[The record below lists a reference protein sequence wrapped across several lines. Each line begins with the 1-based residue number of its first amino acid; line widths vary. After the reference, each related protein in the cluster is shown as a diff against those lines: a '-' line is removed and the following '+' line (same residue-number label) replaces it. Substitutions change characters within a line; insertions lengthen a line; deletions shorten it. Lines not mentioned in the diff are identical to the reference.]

1 MLCHACRVHVRRDFP
16 YCLYCGTLRRGAA
29 PTSYAAPHLRGVDDP
44 TLLVPLTGPVTT
56 LGRGADSDVVLPDAS
71 VSRRHARIVRTES
84 GFRIEDLDSFN
95 GTAVAGVDLH
105 GAAAH
110 LADGTELSVGDV
122 RLVFEQPRD
131 AHIGQRTQVVG
142 TQLTQL
148 PTAVQE
154 AAPEANGPLTARPR
168 RRSGWALKQVPT
180 DCGEPRWVLNNTR
193 TGVYLEVDQREVFLW
208 NAVDGQNTVRDLLFA
223 YADRFG
229 ELALPRIEAALA
241 AFANAG
247 LVRGVPGRPEETER
261 KGWRRAGRAVYRALL
276 KLEISVPG
284 LDRGVTRLYHAFG
297 WRFFTRTGVTLVW
310 LSVIGGLAAFF
321 AAQSRQHLLD
331 FGGAGVWGPVLLA
344 AGYVSALV
352 VHELTHALAVK
363 SYGRKVRRGGFL
375 LMMGMPF
382 AFVDTSD
389 MWFGTR
395 WSRVVVALSGP
406 LSTAALAGWC
416 AAGAAVLPAGPA
428 SAVLFQLAFGLYLNT
443 LYNFNPLMP
452 LDGYQALTD
461 ALRVPRL
468 REEASA
474 YFRTGLWKDLRAGR
488 RPGPRQAGMAA
499 YGLAVVVG
507 TYGFLVL
514 ALLAWRSRIGDLL
527 DGWLSPPWTTVIE
540 AVVVAL
546 VAFPVWSAPVR
557 WLTRRVRR
565 RHDAKGAAPAPTVGA
580 AVEGAA

>member
-1 MLCHACRVHVRRDFP
+1 MRRDFP
-16 YCLYCGTLRRGAA
+16 YCLHCGTLRRGAA
-29 PTSYAAPHLRGVDDP
+29 PTSYAAPHLRGLDDP

-56 LGRGADSDVVLPDAS
+56 LGRGADNDVVLADAS
-71 VSRRHARIVRTES
+71 VSRSHARIVRTES
-84 GFRIEDLDSFN
+84 GFRVEDLDSFN

-105 GAAAH
+105 GGAAR

-148 PTAVQE
+148 PAAAQE
-154 AAPEANGPLTARPR
+154 ETAPEANGPLTARPR
-168 RRSGWALKQVPT
+168 CRSGWALKQVPT
-180 DCGEPRWVLNNTR
+180 DRGEPRWVLNNTR
-193 TGVYLEVDQREVFLW
+193 TGVYLELDEREVFLW
-208 NAVDGQNTVRDLLFA
+208 HAVDGENTVRDLLFV

-247 LVRGVPGRPEETER
+247 LLRGLPGRPEEAER
-261 KGWRRAGRAVYRALL
+261 KGWRRLGHAVYRALL
-276 KLEISVPG
+276 KLEVSVPG
-284 LDRGVTRLYHAFG
+284 IDRFVTRVYHTVG
-297 WRFFTRTGVTLVW
+297 WRFFTRTGVVLVW

-321 AAQSRQHLLD
+321 VAQDRQHLLD
-331 FGGAGVWGPVLLA
+331 FGGAGVLGPVLLA

-416 AAGAAVLPAGPA
+416 AAGAAFLPAGPA

-474 YFRTGLWKDLRAGR
+474 YFRKGLWQDLRAGS

-527 DGWLSPPWTTVIE
+527 DGWLSPAWTT
-540 AVVVAL
+540 AVEVLVVAL

-557 WLTRRVRR
+557 WLARRVRR
-565 RHDAKGAAPAPTVGA
+565 RRGARGAAPAPATVA
-580 AVEGAA
+580 AVEGTA